1 MSKLFLPL
9 NGRPLLAHTLRVLQA
24 SPHIRWIVLVVRA
37 RERTE
42 IARVLARER
51 ITKVVLCLGGSSRAE
66 SVARGFAALPAEARW
81 VLVHDGARPCLTESL
96 IRRAVAAARQAG
108 AAVCG
113 LPASLT
119 VKEVNGY
126 HEVRA
131 TLDRSRLWFAQ
142 TPQVFRRDWLARSIE
157 RLNGRL
163 GRFPDDASIVEAAGF
178 PVRMVLGDPLNIKVT
193 THEDLLLAEAIL
205 KGRLSGQVT
214 RWPSGRSLA
223 GHRATRPLGH

>member
-1 MSKLFLPL
+1 MSHDVAAIVPAAGAGRRLGGATNKLFVSL
-9 NGRPLLAHTLRVLQA
+9 NGQPLLAHTLRVLQQ
-24 SPHIRWIVLVVRA
+24 SQVVRWIILVVRPE
-37 RERTE
+37 ER
-42 IARVLARER
+42 AQAGALLRRQR
-51 ITKVVLCLGGSSRAE
+51 ITKALPPCLGGRTRAE
-66 SVARGFAALPAEARW
+66 SVARGLAAVPQDARW
-81 VLVHDGARPCLTESL
+81 VLVHDGARPCLSGAL
-96 IRRAVAAARQAG
+96 IARVAAAARRRG

-119 VKEVNGY
+119 VKDVNGR

-178 PVRMVLGDPLNIKVT
+178 PVSMIPGDPLNIKVT
-193 THEDLLLAEAIL
+193 TREDLLLAEAIL
-205 KGRLSGQVT
+205 
-214 RWPSGRSLA
+214 
-223 GHRATRPLGH
+223 HR